1 MEAMSEPSRNQSFER
16 VLRAGHELRRSLA
29 KLRQLLAAC
38 RDPTAPL
45 ALLDDLHRQLEAH
58 FRFEEAG
65 GYLRDVLAQAPGHA
79 VEAGRLQAQH
89 AALLGG
95 LDRLQ
100 AEVEGCLEAPRW
112 ASVRAAFARF
122 REELER
128 HERAE
133 IHLVQESVLT
143 DLGAED

>member
-1 MEAMSEPSRNQSFER
+1 MSASSRNQSFER
-16 VLRAGHELRRSLA
+16 VLRAGRELRGSLA
-29 KLRQLLAAC
+29 ELRQLLSNC
-38 RDPTAPL
+38 KDPTIAL
-45 ALLDDLHRQLEAH
+45 ARLDDLHRSLEAH

-65 GYLRDVLAQAPGHA
+65 GYLRDVLAQAPGSA
-79 VEAGRLQAQH
+79 VEAGRLRAQH
-89 AALLGG
+89 ATLLAA

-100 AEVEGCLEAPRW
+100 AEVEGCLETPRW
-112 ASVRAAFARF
+112 EGARAAFARF

-133 IHLVQESVLT
+133 VHLVQESVLT